1 MLSFSFVRHPFERL
15 VSCYN
20 DKVLGNNG
28 TFFRKK
34 FPGWFNGWYRD
45 NHSFPSFVDL
55 ILNKYKTVKISNVH
69 WNPISSHCNYC
80 DIEYDVLGRME
91 TFNEDVKYI
100 FLKKN
105 LEKDLSLSQATSSKN
120 SAQSKTEEITKE
132 YFNQLSKQQ
141 IDELYEF
148 YRMDFELFAYEVKTY
163 LRNDS
168 LSKGSRIIEK

>member
-15 VSCYN
+15 VSSYN

-28 TFFRKK
+28 AYFRKT
-34 FPGWFNGWYRD
+34 FPSVANGWYRD

-55 ILNKYKTVKISNVH
+55 ILNKYKNVKISNVH
-69 WNPISSHCNYC
+69 WNPISDHCDYC
-80 DIEYDVLGRME
+80 DIEYDVIGRME
-91 TFNEDVKYI
+91 TFSEDVKYI

-105 LEKDLSLSQATSSKN
+105 LEKDLPLNQAISSKN
-120 SAQSKTEEITKE
+120 SAKSKTEEITNE

-148 YRMDFELFAYEVKTY
+148 YRMDFELFGYEVKNY

-168 LSKGSRIIEK
+168 VSTVTTIS